1 MYLINTEVTRNLMS
15 LQKHVG
21 MTQNALGYM
30 MKGVTAMA
38 HSSIS
43 KEDFLDHI
51 MAQIAFTKRK
61 DMMVGKYFHHTAT
74 LPSQYAI
81 LKSTYFYK
89 IMLLFSNR
97 Q

>member
-1 MYLINTEVTRNLMS
+1 MS
-15 LQKHVG
+15 LQRHVG

-43 KEDFLDHI
+43 KEDLLDHI

-74 LPSQYAI
+74 LPGQSKYAI
-81 LKSTYFYK
+81 LKSTYFY
-89 IMLLFSNR
+89 SNYVVIL
-97 Q
+97 

>member
-1 MYLINTEVTRNLMS
+1 MHLTNTEVTRNLMS

-43 KEDFLDHI
+43 KEDLLDHI

-74 LPSQYAI
+74 LYAI